1 MDPIQYPDPH
11 SGEPVSKT
19 PIPSPSDETASLGKK
34 CLAECL
40 GTFLLILFGCG
51 AVHAAV
57 LTGAQSGLW
66 QVAIVWGIAIMV
78 AIYTVGAVSGAH
90 INPAITVAF
99 AVWGRFPW
107 RSVVPYTLS
116 QTAGAFVAAAILFVL
131 FNPFLAAREQERQVV
146 RGQPGSEVTAMC
158 YGEYFPSPGP
168 LSNAPGPYSLA
179 AHERLNALVS
189 QPAAFLAE
197 LLGTLILAMVVFAGD
212 RRPQSRS
219 PAQSSG
225 RSVHRTDRI
234 GPDLGH
240 RSLDPGV
247 LQPGERFWSPA
258 FRLFRRMGANRSAR
272 PSGSRVLHRVHPRT
286 DPRSDRGS
294 RALPLSACSF
304 QPLSRHPRVVSPC
317 KRHRSSLLADS
328 WAPEK
333 RPSWREPPSNW
344 FVRAS
349 AWA

>member
-197 LLGTLILAMVVFAGD
+197 LLGTLILAMVVFAVTDD
-212 RRPQSRS
+212 RNQEAPPNRLAAVFIGLTVSALISVIAPLTQACFN
-219 PAQSSG
+219 PA
-225 RSVHRTDRI
+225 RDF
-234 GPDLGH
+234 GP
-240 RSLDPGV
+240 
-247 LQPGERFWSPA
+247 
-258 FRLFRRMGANRSAR
+258 RLFAYFAGWG
-272 PSGSRVLHRVHPRT
+272 PI
-286 DPRSDRGS
+286 
-294 RALPLSACSF
+294 ALPG
-304 QPLSRHPRVVSPC
+304 PRGAGFFTVYILAPILGAIVGAGLY
-317 KRHRSSLLADS
+317 RYLLARSS
-328 WAPEK
+328 
-333 RPSWREPPSNW
+333 R
-344 FVRAS
+344 
-349 AWA
+349 